1 MDQTVRIIQY
11 TNEYGLKDDWTYK
24 GNRLIS
30 TEFRYPKSITKKR
43 KPMSLKQEL
52 FQQIE
57 EQFEILKEGNNA
69 TTKSGQ
75 AKARK
80 AASELKKLITPYK
93 KANMDELKG

>member
-1 MDQTVRIIQY
+1 MDDTIKIIQF
-11 TNEYGLKDDWTYK
+11 TNQYGLKDDWTYK

-30 TEFRYPKSITKKR
+30 TEFRYPKLTKKN
-43 KPMSLKQEL
+43 KKTMSLKQEL

-57 EQFEILKEGNNA
+57 DQFQILKEGNNA

-93 KANMDELKG
+93 KANMDELKS